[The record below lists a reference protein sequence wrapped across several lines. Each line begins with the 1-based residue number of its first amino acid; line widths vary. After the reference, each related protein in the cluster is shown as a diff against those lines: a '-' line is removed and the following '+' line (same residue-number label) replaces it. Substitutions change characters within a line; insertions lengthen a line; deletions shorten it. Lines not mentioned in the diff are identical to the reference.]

1 MFIIEKTEVPE
12 RMVTLWDTKKVP
24 EAESLEVIDAIGK
37 TWGAGAPLRS
47 LADMPGRRLGAMWRT
62 PESQSALG
70 PQGGAHKESRKQT

>member
-47 LADMPGRRLGAMWRT
+47 LVDMAGRRLGAMWRT
-62 PESQSALG
+62 PGSRSAWG
-70 PQGGAHKESRKQT
+70 PQGGAHEESRKRT